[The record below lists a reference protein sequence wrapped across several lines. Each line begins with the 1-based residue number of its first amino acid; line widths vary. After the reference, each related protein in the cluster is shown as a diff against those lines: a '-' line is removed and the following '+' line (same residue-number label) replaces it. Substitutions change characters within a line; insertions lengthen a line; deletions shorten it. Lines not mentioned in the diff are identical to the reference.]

1 MLWRHNATIQESGVG
16 HVHRYTVFHED
27 VLNLPG
33 LTEQQREILQKKL
46 DNFTVTEVEPSLVEG
61 GDRFNPGI
69 YK

>member
-1 MLWRHNATIQESGVG
+1 
-16 HVHRYTVFHED
+16 

-33 LTEQQREILQKKL
+33 LTEQQREILQKNL

-61 GDRFNPGI
+61 DDRFNPGI